1 MVHYVPTMLAF
12 AWICAV
18 LGAIVAYVV
27 SLAGAMRTV
36 PRLYWREA
44 LVAIPLPVLAAAL
57 AAWRLSHPL
66 PSSAAR
72 TERPWIS
79 ATLALGL
86 ALLSLLLIL
95 TSYFDQPGGP
105 Q

>member
-1 MVHYVPTMLAF
+1 MLAF

-18 LGAIVAYVV
+18 LGAILAYIV

-44 LVAIPLPVLAAAL
+44 LVAVPLPVLAAVL
-57 AAWRLSHPL
+57 AGWRLLHPL
-66 PSSAAR
+66 PSSAAS
-72 TERPWIS
+72 TQRPWIPAS
-79 ATLALGL
+79 LALGL
-86 ALLSLLLIL
+86 ALLTLLLIA

>member
-1 MVHYVPTMLAF
+1 MVHYVTTMLGF

-44 LVAIPLPVLAAAL
+44 LVAVPLPLLATAL
-57 AAWRLSHPL
+57 AVWRLSHPL
-66 PSSAAR
+66 SSSASG

-86 ALLSLLLIL
+86 ALLTLLLIV

>member
-1 MVHYVPTMLAF
+1 MIHYGAMLAF

-18 LGAIVAYVV
+18 LGAIVAYIV

-44 LVAIPLPVLAAAL
+44 LVAVPLPVLAATL
-57 AAWRLSHPL
+57 AAWRLSHP
-66 PSSAAR
+66 PPSAAAS
-72 TERPWIS
+72 TSRPWIS
-79 ATLALGL
+79 ASLALAL
-86 ALLSLLLIL
+86 ALLALLLIA